1 MEEVAESI
9 LYPPFYR
16 DQKEEFENAHLSPY
30 AVKSITTERLYSKNY
45 KKCKYRTEFQ
55 RDRDRIIH
63 SRAFRR
69 LTHKTQVY
77 MALAGDHY
85 RNRLSHSLEL
95 SQIAKSIATYLGLNV
110 DLVEAIAL
118 GHDLGH
124 TPFGHAVE
132 GYLNKILQQEGG
144 FYHNYQGLLVVD
156 FLESSKLNETRHGIN
171 LTNHTRYGILR
182 HTDVFPESGLYNTQ
196 EDNLICNTYKS
207 IEAELVKVV
216 DTLNYLC
223 HDLEDAIEMGIFYD
237 TKIHN
242 KKLFDRF
249 WDEEIVRINDKI
261 IEILEID
268 KKDFPVVETDL
279 SNYPKDLLLK
289 ALIEDLVRGTS
300 KTLKDN
306 NISTIERVK
315 NYEEDIVQFDLFKED
330 FKRMKRILRMFV
342 YWSPMAQQM
351 DSKAKHITRYL
362 LKSFRDNHK
371 QLPHST
377 RINLER
383 LKNETYSD
391 RLDSGYKLT
400 EKRIL
405 CNYISGMTD
414 RYALEN
420 YKTMFGTE
428 Y

>member
-1 MEEVAESI
+1 
-9 LYPPFYR
+9 
-16 DQKEEFENAHLSPY
+16 
-30 AVKSITTERLYSKNY
+30 
-45 KKCKYRTEFQ
+45 
-55 RDRDRIIH
+55 
-63 SRAFRR
+63 
-69 LTHKTQVY
+69 
-77 MALAGDHY
+77 
-85 RNRLSHSLEL
+85 
-95 SQIAKSIATYLGLNV
+95 
-110 DLVEAIAL
+110 
-118 GHDLGH
+118 
-124 TPFGHAVE
+124 
-132 GYLNKILQQEGG
+132 
-144 FYHNYQGLLVVD
+144 
-156 FLESSKLNETRHGIN
+156 
-171 LTNHTRYGILR
+171 
-182 HTDVFPESGLYNTQ
+182 
-196 EDNLICNTYKS
+196 
-207 IEAELVKVV
+207 
-216 DTLNYLC
+216 
-223 HDLEDAIEMGIFYD
+223 MGIFYD

-242 KKLFDRF
+242 KKLFERF

-268 KKDFPVVETDL
+268 KKDFPIVETDL

-300 KTLKDN
+300 KTLRDN
-306 NISTIERVK
+306 NISNIERVK
-315 NYEEDIVQFDLFKED
+315 NYEEDIVHFDLFKED

-351 DSKAKHITRYL
+351 DSKAKHITRYIL
-362 LKSFRDNHK
+362 RSFRDNHK